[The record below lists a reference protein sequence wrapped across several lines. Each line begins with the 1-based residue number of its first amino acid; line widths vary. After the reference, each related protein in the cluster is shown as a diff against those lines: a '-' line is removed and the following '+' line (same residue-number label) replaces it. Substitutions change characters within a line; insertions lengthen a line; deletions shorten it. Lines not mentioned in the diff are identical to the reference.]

1 MQAEEKPD
9 VTATSEFQVGAWTVR
24 PTSNELLR
32 DGEIVQ
38 IEPKVMALLVYLATS
53 AGQVISREQ
62 LFNTLWPGV
71 YVGDDTLTQV
81 VIKLRKALGDD
92 AKSARYVQTIPKKGY
107 RLSAPV
113 QAAPLSGSQ
122 ASGSQASGSQASGSQ
137 ALAID
142 GTDGPRIR
150 SFWRL
155 AAILAVTLAIG
166 LVGTLAWLFSGQQ
179 SPDVQ
184 DVATNSASGSDDGR
198 PTISVLPFEPVGE
211 TVGGAEDQTNLAQ
224 GLTLDLITDLS
235 KLSGLWVIGPRSVLG
250 QAPSEGA
257 DDQARYL
264 VSGNVQR
271 TPGEVR
277 IYARLIDTHTGRQLW
292 SERYRRPPQELFHV
306 QEQISRQIVTALSLK
321 ITETEHRRLAQRYT
335 RNLDAYESFLQGQ
348 SLLLVRQHAENDRA
362 RERYRR
368 AIALDPNFG
377 RAYAGLALTFAAD
390 YRNQWTDDPAAALER
405 AREMAQTALQIDPEI
420 PEVYWVLAYVSAQR
434 RDHPKALSLLRKA
447 ISVDQSFAD
456 AYALMGGIE
465 TYIGRPTET
474 LELLRAAIRLNPDAG
489 YLYFLLLGRAYFYL
503 GDWEQ
508 ARINL
513 NEALVRNP
521 SNLEAHV
528 YLMATAESSGD
539 HDTAAWEAEEIR
551 ALEPEFAPRSWLA
564 TYPMTDVKQQ
574 EQLLAALSAAG
585 I

>member
-9 VTATSEFQVGAWTVR
+9 LTAASEFQVGTWTVR
-24 PTSNELLR
+24 PTSNELLS
-32 DGEIVQ
+32 DGKIVQ
-38 IEPKVMALLVYLATS
+38 IEPKVMALLVYLATR

-81 VIKLRKALGDD
+81 IIKLRKALGDD

-107 RLSAPV
+107 RLTAPV
-113 QAAPLSGSQ
+113 QAASRSGSQ
-122 ASGSQASGSQASGSQ
+122 ASGSQG
-137 ALAID
+137 LAID
-142 GTDGPRIR
+142 STDARRIR
-150 SFWRL
+150 SLWRL
-155 AAILAVTLAIG
+155 ATILAVTLAIG
-166 LVGTLAWLFSGQQ
+166 LVGTLTWLFSDQQ
-179 SPDVQ
+179 SPDVKA
-184 DVATNSASGSDDGR
+184 VATNLASGSDDGR

-211 TVGGAEDQTNLAQ
+211 TAGETAGGAEDQTNLAQ

-250 QAPSEGA
+250 QATSEGA
-257 DDQARYL
+257 DAQARYI

-348 SLLLVRQHAENDRA
+348 SLLLVRQRAENDQA

-513 NEALVRNP
+513 SEALARNP

-528 YLMATAESSGD
+528 YLMATLESSGD

-551 ALEPEFAPRSWLA
+551 ALEPGFAPRRWLA

-574 EQLLAALSAAG
+574 QQLLAALSAAG

>member
-62 LFNTLWPGV
+62 LFNTLWSGV

-122 ASGSQASGSQASGSQ
+122 ATGSQAPVSK

-155 AAILAVTLAIG
+155 AAILAVALAIG

-184 DVATNSASGSDDGR
+184 AVAPNLASGSDDGR
-198 PTISVLPFEPVGE
+198 PTISVLPFEQVGE
-211 TVGGAEDQTNLAQ
+211 TAGGAEDQTKLAQ
-224 GLTLDLITDLS
+224 VLTLDLITDLS

-250 QAPSEGA
+250 QATSEGA
-257 DDQARYL
+257 DAQARYL

-434 RDHPKALSLLRKA
+434 RDRPKALSLLRKA

-513 NEALVRNP
+513 NEALVHNP
-521 SNLEAHV
+521 KNLEAHV

-551 ALEPEFAPRSWLA
+551 ALEPEFAPRRWLA
-564 TYPMTDVKQQ
+564 TYPMTDVQQQ
-574 EQLLAALSAAG
+574 EQLLAALSAAA